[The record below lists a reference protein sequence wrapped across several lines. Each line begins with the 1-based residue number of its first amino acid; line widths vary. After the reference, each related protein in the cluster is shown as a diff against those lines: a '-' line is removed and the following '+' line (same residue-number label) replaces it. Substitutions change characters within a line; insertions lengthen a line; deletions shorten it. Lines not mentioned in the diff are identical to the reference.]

1 MVGQQPLELFMK
13 VRLLP
18 RQPIDFSQISN
29 LVKNHR
35 SAPSAEYSAKI
46 IAWEK

>member
-1 MVGQQPLELFMK
+1 
-13 VRLLP
+13 
-18 RQPIDFSQISN
+18 